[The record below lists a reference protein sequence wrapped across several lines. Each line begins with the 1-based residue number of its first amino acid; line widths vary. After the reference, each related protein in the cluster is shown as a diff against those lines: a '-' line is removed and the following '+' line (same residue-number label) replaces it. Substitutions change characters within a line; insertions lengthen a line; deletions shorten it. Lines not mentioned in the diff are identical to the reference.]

1 MISEELVFR
10 ASERFSQ
17 DVGDH
22 VLRRDIDYVDAF
34 LLDVLADEVVANV
47 HVLEPSVVC
56 GIDCQ
61 EYSPLIVGD
70 KRNGTGLVIPDL
82 LLE

>member
-1 MISEELVFR
+1 MISKELVLR

-17 DVGDH
+17 DIGDH
-22 VLRRDIDYVDAF
+22 VLGRDVDYVDAF
-34 LLDVLADEVVANV
+34 LLDILADEVVANV
-47 HVLEPSVVC
+47 HVLKSSVVC
-56 GIDCQ
+56 GIDGQ
-61 EYSPLIVGD
+61 EYTPLIVGD